1 MGENNKNVVAAE
13 VRNGRAAGAWLY
25 GTDSTSRASGPSIG
39 RPGPVDKP
47 RFITTFTFNLSPPP
61 LAS

>member
-1 MGENNKNVVAAE
+1 MVAAE